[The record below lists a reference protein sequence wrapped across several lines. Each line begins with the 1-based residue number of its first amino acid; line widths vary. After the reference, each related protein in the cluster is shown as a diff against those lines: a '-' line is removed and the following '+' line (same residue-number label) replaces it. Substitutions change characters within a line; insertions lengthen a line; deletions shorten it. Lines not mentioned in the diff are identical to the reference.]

1 MKVKSIKSTIFSKM
15 VLTVCLAV
23 VTAVAA
29 MLFIACIIYSSN
41 TKNEIMTSTRSVAS
55 YMDTLSSAGDKLS
68 FLHSMFDNNE
78 DGRKTFI
85 APGGE
90 VLYDNDADALSMENH
105 LSRPEVKQARE
116 TGAGSATRSSDT
128 VGKSFFYYA
137 VRLNDGSVL
146 RSEKPLIA
154 IYDMLPAMIPASML
168 LLLIIMVITGFASST
183 ITRNIMLPIYKID
196 INNID
201 EGEIYPE
208 LLPYFRRIKAENEER
223 AKTDTIRR
231 EFSANVSHELKTPLT
246 SISGY
251 AQMITNGM
259 ARPEDTAMF
268 GLKIEKEAE
277 RLLLL
282 IDDIIRLSNLDETT
296 GVYKPE
302 EIRLDELANEAVK
315 HLESQIERKEIKVE
329 QKGGECVI
337 AGSRTLVSE
346 MIYNLIDNA
355 IKYNREGGS
364 IDIYTGETPDGTVF
378 SVHDT
383 GIGIAQED
391 IDRIFERFYRV
402 DKSHSKTVGGTGL
415 GLSIVKHVALVH
427 NARIDVSS
435 TLGEGTTISVIFRA
449 V

>member
-41 TKNEIMTSTRSVAS
+41 TKNEIMTSTRSAAS
-55 YMDTLSSAGDKLS
+55 YMDTLSSDGDKLS

-329 QKGGECVI
+329 QKGGECII